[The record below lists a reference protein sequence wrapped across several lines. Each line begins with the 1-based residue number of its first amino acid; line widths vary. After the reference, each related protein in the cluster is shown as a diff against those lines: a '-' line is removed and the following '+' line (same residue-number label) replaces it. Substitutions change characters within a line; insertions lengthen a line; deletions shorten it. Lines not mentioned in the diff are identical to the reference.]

1 MGLSLRNIK
10 KGLEIKI
17 NKCITLL
24 GEKYIPLNYTIYF
37 YENRE
42 KLHTELKNK
51 PEMKVEPIYTDI
63 KWQTEIAGV
72 TIEEKGRIKI
82 FLFLFENIKKDPNEI
97 IRLIGNLYHE
107 IRHVWQNENKL
118 YQNEEEISTIDGN
131 LESYLKLPS
140 EKDAYRFQEEQ
151 IKKHGEKILEIF
163 GFNLKFEY
171 QLKSEIREAIK
182 LYLIIKSLND
192 G

>member
-17 NKCITLL
+17 NKCITFL
-24 GEKYIPLNYTIYF
+24 GEEYTSLNYTIYF
-37 YENRE
+37 YETRE
-42 KLHTELKNK
+42 RLLKEQKNK
-51 PEMKVEPIYTDI
+51 PDMKTEQYTQI
-63 KWQTEIAGV
+63 LNGQTETAGV

-82 FLFLFENIKKDPNEI
+82 FLFRFEDIKRDPNEI

-107 IRHVWQNENKL
+107 IRHAWQNDNKL
-118 YQNEEEISTIDGN
+118 YRNEEEISTIDEN

-151 IKKHGEKILEIF
+151 IKNHGDKILEIF

-171 QLKSEIREAIK
+171 QLKPEIREAI
-182 LYLIIKSLND
+182 YS
-192 G
+192 